1 MAYVVMARKWRPLN
15 FEDVVGQDHVKV
27 TLQNAIRSE
36 RIAHAYLFSGPRGV
50 GKTTVAR
57 ILAKALNCEKGPTP
71 TPCNACS
78 LCEAITH
85 GSSLDVLEIDGASN
99 NGVDEV
105 RALREKIHYA
115 SVEGRYK
122 IYIIDEVHMLTTQA
136 FNALL
141 KTLEEPPEHVI
152 FIFATTEPQ
161 KIPLTILSR
170 CQRFDFK
177 RISVHHIVE
186 RLSLMARKEGIDIR
200 DEALFLIARKADG
213 AMRDAQSL
221 LDQVVSFSEGTVSSE
236 MVRDVLGMVAEDVL
250 FSLTEA
256 ITATDVQSGLKIIG
270 ELMEEGAEPGEF
282 AEHLTEHLRNLLFAK
297 IQGNA
302 GELEVAEPD
311 RARYEDQAARF
322 SEEDLLRMISVSSDL
337 EFSLNRSPQPRL
349 RLEVAVVKLIKMEPA
364 VRLSDL
370 LEQLS
375 AFEARLSA
383 SGGHSQIDRPGKI
396 EATGTAGSC
405 SEPKPEGTKETRAIE
420 AASVSSP
427 SPAKIQTPVEV
438 SGDGEQGEKT
448 GAPAETPRV
457 GETASLE
464 AIAKCWPEI
473 VDETKRKKITLGS
486 FLADGKPIRVAD
498 GMLQLG
504 FGSGDAFHMDV
515 ITKNKKIVET
525 ILNER
530 FSERLLIQCVVCEGM
545 VSPGPTASRV
555 EESPPKWTGPA
566 AGTPKEEGKKTFLDC
581 LYEKEP
587 VVRDIVETFNGEL
600 VGG

>member
-27 TLQNAIRSE
+27 TLKNAIRSG
-36 RIAHAYLFSGPRGV
+36 RIAHAYLFAGPRGV

-57 ILAKALNCEKGPTP
+57 ILAKALNCEQGPTSK
-71 TPCNACS
+71 PCNACS

-105 RALREKIHYA
+105 RDLRAKINYA
-115 SVEGRYK
+115 PVEGRYK

-177 RISVHHIVE
+177 RIPVHQIVE

-213 AMRDAQSL
+213 AMRDGQSL

-256 ITATDVQSGLKIIG
+256 ITATDVQSGLRIIQ
-270 ELMEEGAEPGEF
+270 ELMEEGADPGGF
-282 AEHLTEHLRNLLFAK
+282 AEHLTEHLRNLLVTK
-297 IQGNA
+297 VQGNA
-302 GELEVAEPD
+302 GGLEVSEPD
-311 RARYEDQAARF
+311 RARYEEQAARF

-337 EFSLNRSPQPRL
+337 EFSLSRSPQPRL

-383 SGGHSQIDRPGKI
+383 SGGNSKIDSPGKV
-396 EATGTAGSC
+396 E
-405 SEPKPEGTKETRAIE
+405 EPKGEARTTASYTPPKKAEIKEEKHAE

-427 SPAKIQTPVEV
+427 SPVEV
-438 SGDGEQGEKT
+438 Q
-448 GAPAETPRV
+448 RV
-457 GETASLE
+457 GEIASLE
-464 AIAKCWPEI
+464 AITTRWPEI

-486 FLADGKPIRVAD
+486 FLADGRPIRVAN
-498 GMLQLG
+498 GVLQLG
-504 FGSGDAFHMDV
+504 FGSGDVFHMDV
-515 ITKNKKIVET
+515 ITKNKKIVEA

-530 FSERLLIQCVVCEGM
+530 FSGPLRIQCVVSEEAVG
-545 VSPGPTASRV
+545 PGPTASQV
-555 EESPPKWTGPA
+555 EESPPKWTGAP
-566 AGTPKEEGKKTFLDC
+566 AGTQKEGGKNLLDR

-587 VVRDIVETFNGEL
+587 IVRDIVETFNGEL

>member
-1 MAYVVMARKWRPLN
+1 
-15 FEDVVGQDHVKV
+15 
-27 TLQNAIRSE
+27 
-36 RIAHAYLFSGPRGV
+36 
-50 GKTTVAR
+50 
-57 ILAKALNCEKGPTP
+57 
-71 TPCNACS
+71 
-78 LCEAITH
+78 
-85 GSSLDVLEIDGASN
+85 
-99 NGVDEV
+99 
-105 RALREKIHYA
+105 
-115 SVEGRYK
+115 
-122 IYIIDEVHMLTTQA
+122 
-136 FNALL
+136 
-141 KTLEEPPEHVI
+141 LEEPPEHVI

-256 ITATDVQSGLKIIG
+256 ITATDVQSGLKIID

-282 AEHLTEHLRNLLFAK
+282 AEHLTEHLRNLLVTK
-297 IQGNA
+297 VQGNA
-302 GELEVAEPD
+302 GGLEVSEPD
-311 RARYEDQAARF
+311 RARYEEQAARF
-322 SEEDLLRMISVSSDL
+322 SEEDLLRMISASSDL
-337 EFSLNRSPQPRL
+337 EFSLSRSPQPRL

-383 SGGHSQIDRPGKI
+383 SGGNFQIDRPRKI
-396 EATGTAGSC
+396 EAAGTVGSC
-405 SEPKPEGTKETRAIE
+405 SEPKTEGTKETRAIE

-427 SPAKIQTPVEV
+427 SPAGGQAPSEV
-438 SGDGEQGEKT
+438 PCVGEKGEKT
-448 GAPAETPRV
+448 LFPAETQHV

-464 AIAKCWPEI
+464 AITRCWPEI
-473 VDETKRKKITLGS
+473 VDEAKRKKITLGS
-486 FLADGKPIRVAD
+486 FLADGRPIHVAD
-498 GMLQLG
+498 GTLQLG

-530 FSERLLIQCVVCEGM
+530 FSERLRIQCVVCQET
-545 VSPGPTASRV
+545 VSPGPTASQV
-555 EESPPKWTGPA
+555 EEGPPKWTGPP
-566 AGTPKEEGKKTFLDC
+566 AGTPKEGGKKNFLDH

-587 VVRDIVETFNGEL
+587 VVRDIVKTFNGEL

>member
-15 FEDVVGQDHVKV
+15 FEDVVGQDHVKR
-27 TLQNAIRSE
+27 TLENAIRSG

-57 ILAKALNCEKGPTP
+57 ILAKALNCEQGPTP
-71 TPCNACS
+71 APCNAC
-78 LCEAITH
+78 LRCEGITN

-105 RALREKIHYA
+105 RALREKVHYA

-122 IYIIDEVHMLTTQA
+122 IFIIDEVHMLTTAA

-152 FIFATTEPQ
+152 FVFATTEPQ

-177 RISVHHIVE
+177 RIPVQQIVE
-186 RLSLMARKEGIDIR
+186 RLSLMARKEGIDIC

-221 LDQVVSFSEGTVSSE
+221 LDQVVSFSQGAISSE
-236 MVRDVLGMVAEDVL
+236 IVRDVLGMVNQEVL
-250 FSLTEA
+250 FSLTHA
-256 ITATDVQSGLKIIG
+256 ITESDVQEGLRIIG
-270 ELMEEGAEPGEF
+270 ELMEAGADPGEF
-282 AEHLTEHLRNLLFAK
+282 AEHLTEHLRNLLVTH
-297 IQGNA
+297 IQGSA
-302 GELEVAEPD
+302 GGLDVSEPD
-311 RARYEDQAARF
+311 RARYEKQVALF
-322 SEEDLLRMISVSSDL
+322 SQEDLLRMISVSSDL

-370 LEQLS
+370 LDQLS
-375 AFEARLSA
+375 TLEVRLRQRDEKQEPDRPERIEKPKAGTTRTTYSEAPPKMSEAR
-383 SGGHSQIDRPGKI
+383 GEETCIPG
-396 EATGTAGSC
+396 
-405 SEPKPEGTKETRAIE
+405 PP
-420 AASVSSP
+420 
-427 SPAKIQTPVEV
+427 PAKI
-438 SGDGEQGEKT
+438 
-448 GAPAETPRV
+448 APV
-457 GETASLE
+457 GENSVPEDNALLTGGSTSLE
-464 AIAKCWPEI
+464 AIAEKWPEI
-473 VDETKRKKITLGS
+473 VEKVKEKKITLGS
-486 FLADGKPIRVAD
+486 FLADGKPISLSD
-498 GMLQLG
+498 GVLQLG

-515 ITKNKKIVET
+515 IAKNKKIVET
-525 ILNER
+525 ILCEH
-530 FSERLLIQCVVCEGM
+530 FSDLVRIQCK
-545 VSPGPTASRV
+545 VSEEMRDSGPTACVVPQSQTQ
-555 EESPPKWTGPA
+555 SA
-566 AGTPKEEGKKTFLDC
+566 ATASGAREEGSKGFLER

-587 VVRDIVETFNGEL
+587 SVRNIVETFNGEL

>member
-1 MAYVVMARKWRPLN
+1 
-15 FEDVVGQDHVKV
+15 VGQDHVKV
-27 TLQNAIRSE
+27 TLKNAICSG
-36 RIAHAYLFSGPRGV
+36 RIAHAYLFAGPRGV

-57 ILAKALNCEKGPTP
+57 ILAKALNCEQGPTP

-78 LCEAITH
+78 LCKAITN

-177 RISVHHIVE
+177 RIPVHQIVE
-186 RLSLMARKEGIDIR
+186 RLSLMAQKEGIDIR

-256 ITATDVQSGLKIIG
+256 ITATDVQSGLRIIG
-270 ELMEEGAEPGEF
+270 ELVEEGAEPGEF
-282 AEHLTEHLRNLLFAK
+282 AGHLTEHLRNLLVTK
-297 IQGNA
+297 VQGNA
-302 GELEVAEPD
+302 GGLEVSEPD
-311 RARYEDQAARF
+311 RARYEEQAACF
-322 SEEDLLRMISVSSDL
+322 SEEDLLRMISASSDL
-337 EFSLNRSPQPRL
+337 EFSLSRSPQPRL

-375 AFEARLSA
+375 ALEARLSA
-383 SGGHSQIDRPGKI
+383 SGGNSRIDRPRKI
-396 EATGTAGSC
+396 EAAGTAVSY
-405 SEPKPEGTKETRAIE
+405 SAPKTEGTKETRAIE

-427 SPAKIQTPVEV
+427 SPA
-438 SGDGEQGEKT
+438 GDQAPAGVPCVGEKGKKT
-448 GAPAETPRV
+448 VSPAETQRV

-464 AIAKCWPEI
+464 AITRCWPEI
-473 VDETKRKKITLGS
+473 VDEAKRKKITLGS
-486 FLADGKPIRVAD
+486 FLADGRPICVAD
-498 GMLQLG
+498 GVLQLG
-504 FGSGDAFHMDV
+504 FGSGNAFHMNV
-515 ITKNKKIVET
+515 INKNKKIVET
-525 ILNER
+525 IVNEH
-530 FSERLLIQCVVCEGM
+530 FSERLRIQCVVCQEM
-545 VSPGPTASRV
+545 VSPGPTASHV
-555 EESPPKWTGPA
+555 EESSPKWTGPPA
-566 AGTPKEEGKKTFLDC
+566 ETPKEGGKKNFLDR

>member
-27 TLQNAIRSE
+27 TLQNAIRSG

-78 LCEAITH
+78 LCEAITR

-177 RISVHHIVE
+177 RISVHDIVE

-221 LDQVVSFSEGTVSSE
+221 LDQVVSFSEGTISSE

-270 ELMEEGAEPGEF
+270 EVMEEGAEPGEF
-282 AEHLTEHLRNLLFAK
+282 AGHLTEHLRNLLVTK
-297 IQGNA
+297 VQGNA
-302 GELEVAEPD
+302 GELDVSEPD
-311 RARYEDQAARF
+311 RGRYEEQATLL
-322 SEEDLLRMISVSSDL
+322 SEDDLLRMIAASSDL
-337 EFSLNRSPQPRL
+337 EFSLSRSPQPRL

-383 SGGHSQIDRPGKI
+383 SGGNSKIDGPGKI
-396 EATGTAGSC
+396 EAGTAVSH
-405 SEPKPEGTKETRAIE
+405 SAPKTEGTKETKGAE
-420 AASVSSP
+420 AASVTSP
-427 SPAKIQTPVEV
+427 SPAEV
-438 SGDGEQGEKT
+438 QALAEVPCVGEKSEKT
-448 GAPAETPRV
+448 VPPTETQRV

-464 AIAKCWPEI
+464 AITECWSEI
-473 VDETKRKKITLGS
+473 VDEAKRNKITLGS
-486 FLADGKPIRVAD
+486 FLADGRPICVAD
-498 GMLQLG
+498 GVLQLG

-530 FSERLLIQCVVCEGM
+530 FSERLRIQCVVCEDT
-545 VSPGPTASRV
+545 VNPEPTASHV
-555 EESPPKWTGPA
+555 EESSPKWTGPP
-566 AGTPKEEGKKTFLDC
+566 AGTPKEGGKRNFLDR